1 VHQDGALIPLI
12 TVTFLTE
19 TIMNRSELQDNMIQ
33 QILDDMDIKT
43 MMAMLYDVMDESYD
57 KYSEKELLEEVKEY
71 YPHIL
76 EESNTN

>member
-1 VHQDGALIPLI
+1 
-12 TVTFLTE
+12 
-19 TIMNRSELQDNMIQ
+19 
-33 QILDDMDIKT
+33 MDIKT

-57 KYSEKELLEEVKEY
+57 KYSDAELLEEVKEY